1 MARCL
6 HTAHVPAALCYKITN
21 PRHYGRATPE
31 RPIPAI
37 LRRLSLQTQLRAC
50 LVLALLTPAILAC
63 AQTAPARSLPSLSQ
77 PALSPDGR
85 EIAFVSGGD
94 IWTVP
99 AAGGEAHLLVSNPA
113 TESRPMYSP
122 DGTRLAF
129 VSTRTG
135 NGDIYV
141 LTLATGDLTRITWA
155 DAAEDLDGWS
165 ADGHWLYFTSDSD
178 DIARTTDIFRVSA
191 EGGTPLEVS
200 RERYLAEF
208 ESAPSPDGKTLA
220 LMAKGIS
227 HVQWWRDGHSHIDDT
242 ELWLKPIAD
251 ESGYKVFLPGD
262 AKHAWPM
269 WSEGGSALYYMS
281 DKTGPENI
289 WSAKVSDGAEKQLT
303 HFKSGR
309 VLFPTIGNRGK
320 TIVFERNLTIWK
332 MDTASGNASEVHIEL
347 RGSPAAAGMQHE
359 AASKFTE
366 MALSPDGKKVAMA
379 THGDIFATTTK
390 DGGEAIRITRTAEE
404 EKGIRWSPDSKRI
417 VYQSLR
423 NGHSNLYEYDFTT
436 DKERQLTNGTTED
449 EHPRYAP
456 DGKSIAFTRDE
467 KQLHLMTLANL
478 SDRVL
483 ATDYLDNPRIVFS
496 PAGDWIAFTTYG
508 YDSFRNLKVVPTVGG
523 EARPVTFLANGQ
535 SADHI
540 AWSPDGKYILFETAQ
555 RSENFDIARVDLT
568 LHIPTYREDE
578 FRDLFRS
585 PAQPTPPGQETK
597 PASTGE
603 QNLNEKA
610 AEKPEAEKKPEP
622 VPIRFDG
629 LRDRLTLLPIGLN
642 AEAPVISPDGKT
654 LIFSARAGNQANLYS
669 YSLEENPKEPP
680 VAHQLT
686 STSSEKNDWEFGP
699 DSKEIFYLDGGQLH
713 RLALDSGASKPI
725 PVTATFDV
733 DFATEKNVAFEEAW
747 HELNRRF
754 YDSTFHGRNWSA
766 LHDEFAPYIAGSQ
779 NPDEMRRDIN
789 LMIGELDASH
799 SGIGAPGN
807 GAQHVGRLGL
817 RFDRA
822 AYEDGK
828 GLIVREVVPLGPA
841 AIEGIAVG
849 DHLLAIDGQS
859 IDAHTNLDQLLT
871 DTIGRRTVLHIAGS
885 DGKERDVVVMPVT
898 TTTEAGL
905 LYRAWIDQNRAE
917 VDKVSGGRLGYVH
930 LADMSD
936 HALRQ
941 LYLDLDAQ
949 NENKDGVIIDI
960 RNNNGGYVNGYALDV
975 FTRENFLTLTPRG
988 LPPTPA
994 RQILGQ
1000 RALGKPTV
1008 LLTNE
1013 STLSDGE
1020 DFTEGYRD
1028 LHLGKVVGVPTAGWI
1043 IYTDGTE
1050 LIDGS
1055 RLRLPEIRVQD
1066 QRGET
1071 MEEHPRP
1078 VDVEVVRKP
1087 GETEEG
1093 HDGQLDRAVTE
1104 LISELP
1110 AKK

>member
-1 MARCL
+1 MRKSRDG
-6 HTAHVPAALCYKITN
+6 P
-21 PRHYGRATPE
+21 P
-31 RPIPAI
+31 PAI
-37 LRRLSLQTQLRAC
+37 SWRLSLKNQLC
-50 LVLALLTPAILAC
+50 GCTILVLIASGAC
-63 AQTAPARSLPSLSQ
+63 VLAQTAAVRSLPSLSQ

-94 IWTVP
+94 IWTVS
-99 AAGGEAHLLVSNPA
+99 AEGGEAHLLVSNPA
-113 TESRPMYSP
+113 TESRPLYSP

-141 LTLATGDLTRITWA
+141 LTLATGALTRITWS
-155 DAAEDLDGWS
+155 DSAEDLDAWS
-165 ADGHWLYFTSDSD
+165 ADGRWLYFTSDAD
-178 DIARTTDIFRVSA
+178 DIARTTDVFRVSV

-227 HVQWWRDGHSHIDDT
+227 HIQWWRDGHSHIDDT
-242 ELWLKPIAD
+242 ELWLKPIAEDGGYRVLLPD
-251 ESGYKVFLPGD
+251 E
-262 AKHAWPM
+262 AKHGWPM
-269 WSEGGSALYYMS
+269 WSEDGSTLYYMS

-289 WSAKVSDGAEKQLT
+289 WSARISDGTEKQLT

-309 VLFPTIGNRGK
+309 VLFPTIGNHGK
-320 TIVFERNLTIWK
+320 AIVFERDLKIWK
-332 MDTASGNASEVHIEL
+332 VDTASGSASEVHIEL
-347 RGSPAAAGMQHE
+347 RGSPAAAGVQHE
-359 AASKFTE
+359 VASKFTE
-366 MALSPDGKKVAMA
+366 MALSPDGKKVAMVA
-379 THGDIFATTTK
+379 HGDIFATTTK
-390 DGGEAIRITRTAEE
+390 DGGEAIRITRTPEE
-404 EKGIRWSPDSKRI
+404 EKGIRWSPDSKNI

-436 DKERQLTNGTTED
+436 DKERELTNGTSED
-449 EHPRYAP
+449 EHPRWSP
-456 DGKSIAFTRDE
+456 DGKCIAYTRDE
-467 KQLHLMTLANL
+467 KQLHLLTPADNN
-478 SDRVL
+478 DRVL
-483 ATDYLDNPRIVFS
+483 ASDYLDDPRIAFS

-508 YDSFRNLKVVPTVGG
+508 YDSFRNLKVVPTGGG
-523 EARPVTFLANGQ
+523 EARPITFLANGE

-585 PAQPTPPGQETK
+585 PVQPAAPTPATK
-597 PASTGE
+597 PANTGG
-603 QNLNEKA
+603 QNLSEKA
-610 AEKPEAEKKPEP
+610 GEKPESEKKPEP
-622 VPIRFDG
+622 IEIRFDG
-629 LRDRLTLLPIGLN
+629 IRDRLTLLPIGLN

-654 LIFSARAGNQANLYS
+654 LVFAARAGNQENLYS
-669 YSLEENPKEPP
+669 YSLEENPKESP

-686 STSSEKNDWEFGP
+686 STASEKGDWQFGP
-699 DSKEIFYLDGGQLH
+699 DSKELFYLDGGQLH
-713 RLALDSGASKPI
+713 RLAVDSGAAKPI

-733 DFATEKNVAFEEAW
+733 DFSTEKNIAFEEAW

-754 YDSTFHGRNWSA
+754 YDSSFHGRNWPA

-779 NPDEMRRDIN
+779 TPDEMRRDIN

-799 SGIGAPGN
+799 SGIGGPGN
-807 GAQHVGRLGL
+807 GSQHIGRLGL
-817 RFDRA
+817 RFDRS
-822 AYEDGK
+822 AYEAGQ
-828 GLIVREVVPLGPA
+828 GLVVREVVPLGPA
-841 AIEGIAVG
+841 AVEGMSAG
-849 DHLLAIDGQS
+849 DRLLAVNGQPV
-859 IDAHTNLDQLLT
+859 DAHTNLDQLLN
-871 DTIGRRTVLHIAGS
+871 DTIERRTVLHVAAS
-885 DGKERDVVVMPVT
+885 DGKERDVVVMPVN

-905 LYRAWIDQNRAE
+905 LYRAWIEENRAQ
-917 VDKVSGGRLGYVH
+917 VDKLSGGRLGYVH

-941 LYLDLDAQ
+941 LYLDLDSQ
-949 NENKDGVIIDI
+949 NEHKDGVIIDI

-975 FTRENFLTLTPRG
+975 FTRRNFLTLTPRG

-1000 RALGKPTV
+1000 RALGKPTI

-1066 QRGET
+1066 ERGET

-1093 HDGQLDRAVTE
+1093 KDAQLDRAVTE
-1104 LISELP
+1104 LLSELP

>member
-1 MARCL
+1 M
-6 HTAHVPAALCYKITN
+6 K
-21 PRHYGRATPE
+21 
-31 RPIPAI
+31 
-37 LRRLSLQTQLRAC
+37 AC
-50 LVLALLTPAILAC
+50 LRTCLAMT
-63 AQTAPARSLPSLSQ
+63 TFAPAVAAVAAAPRALPSLSQ

-99 AAGGEAHLLVSNPA
+99 AEGGEAHLLVSNPA

-141 LTLATGDLTRITWA
+141 LTLASGELARITYA

-165 ADGHWLYFTSDSD
+165 ADGRWIYFNSDAN
-178 DIARTTDIFRVSA
+178 DIARTTDVFRVSA

-200 RERYLAEF
+200 RERYLSEF
-208 ESAPSPDGKTLA
+208 DSAPSPDGKTLA
-220 LMAKGIS
+220 LMAKGLS

-242 ELWLKPIAD
+242 ELWLKSIAD
-251 ESGYKVFLPGD
+251 DAGYKVLLPDD
-262 AKHAWPM
+262 AKHGWPM
-269 WSEGGSALYYMS
+269 WSEDGLTLYYMS
-281 DKTGPENI
+281 DKTGPENL
-289 WSAKVSDGAEKQLT
+289 WAVKVSDGAEKQLT

-309 VLFPTIGNRGK
+309 VLFPTIGAHGK

-332 MDTASGNASEVHIEL
+332 MDIAGGNASQVHIEL
-347 RGSPAAAGMQHE
+347 RGSPAGEGVQHE
-359 AASKFTE
+359 VASKFTE
-366 MALSPDGKKVAMA
+366 MALSPDGKKVAMVA
-379 THGDIFATTTK
+379 HGDIFATTTR
-390 DGGEAIRITRTAEE
+390 DGGEAIRITSTPEE
-404 EKGIRWSPDSKRI
+404 EKGLRWSPDSQRI

-436 DKERQLTNGTTED
+436 DKERQLTNGTAED
-449 EHPRYAP
+449 EYPRYSP
-456 DGKSIAFTRDE
+456 DGKSIAYTGDE
-467 KQLHLMTLANL
+467 KQLHLLTLADL

-483 ATDYLDNPRIVFS
+483 ATDYLDDPQLAFS

-508 YDSFRNLKVVPTVGG
+508 YDSFRNLKVVPTAGG
-523 EARPVTFLANGQ
+523 DARPVTFLANGE
-535 SADHI
+535 SAHHI

-555 RSENFDIARVDLT
+555 RSETFDIARVDLT
-568 LHIPTYREDE
+568 LHVPTYKEDE

-585 PAQPTPPGQETK
+585 PAQPAPPRPETRPAVTENQNLKEK
-597 PASTGE
+597 PADQAE
-603 QNLNEKA
+603 A
-610 AEKPEAEKKPEP
+610 AKKPGP
-622 VPIRFDG
+622 IAIRFDG
-629 LRDRLTLLPIGLN
+629 IRDRLTLLPVGLN
-642 AEAPVISPDGKT
+642 AVQPVISPDGKT
-654 LIFSARAGNQANLYS
+654 MVFEAIAGHQTNLYS
-669 YSLEENPKEPP
+669 YSLEDNPKEPP

-686 STSSEKNDWEFGP
+686 SSSGEKSNWQFGP
-699 DSKEIFYLDGGQLH
+699 DSKEIFYLESGQLH
-713 RLALDSGASKPI
+713 RLALEGGASKGI
-725 PVTATFDV
+725 PVSATFDV
-733 DFATEKNVAFEEAW
+733 DFSIEKNVAFEEAW
-747 HELNRRF
+747 HQLNRRF
-754 YDSTFHGRNWSA
+754 YDSSFHGRNWSA
-766 LHDEFAPYIAGSQ
+766 LHDEFAPYVAGSQ
-779 NPDEMRRDIN
+779 TPDEMRRDIN

-799 SGIGAPGN
+799 SGISGPGN
-807 GAQHVGRLGL
+807 GSQHVGRLGL
-817 RFDRA
+817 RFDRT
-822 AYEDGK
+822 AYESGR

-841 AIEGIAVG
+841 AIEGIVVG
-849 DHLLAIDGQS
+849 DRLLAVNGQP
-859 IDAHTNLDQLLT
+859 IEARTNLDQLLT
-871 DTIGRRTVLHIAGS
+871 DTIGRRTVLHVAAA

-905 LYRAWIDQNRAE
+905 LYRAWIDQNRAAVE
-917 VDKVSGGRLGYVH
+917 KLSGGRLGYVH

-949 NENKDGVIIDI
+949 NENKDGVVIDI

-975 FTRENFLTLTPRG
+975 FTRKNFLTLTPRD
-988 LPPTPA
+988 LPPTPS

-1000 RALGKPTV
+1000 RALGKPTI

-1055 RLRLPEIRVQD
+1055 HLRLPEIRVQD
-1066 QRGET
+1066 ERGET

-1087 GETEEG
+1087 GETEDG
-1093 HDGQLDRAVTE
+1093 HDAQLDRAVTE
-1104 LISELP
+1104 LLGELP

>member
-1 MARCL
+1 MNLHRCGCL
-6 HTAHVPAALCYKITN
+6 LLILFSQALVVFAVP
-21 PRHYGRATPE
+21 
-31 RPIPAI
+31 
-37 LRRLSLQTQLRAC
+37 
-50 LVLALLTPAILAC
+50 
-63 AQTAPARSLPSLSQ
+63 RSVPSLAQ

-99 AAGGEAHLLVSNPA
+99 ADGGEAHLLISNPA

-122 DGTRLAF
+122 DGSRIAF

-141 LTLATGDLTRITWA
+141 LTLATGDLTRITYA

-165 ADGHWLYFTSDSD
+165 ADGRWIYFTSDAN
-178 DIARTTDIFRVSA
+178 DIARTTDVFRVSS

-200 RERYLAEF
+200 CERYLAEF
-208 ESAPSPDGKTLA
+208 ESAASPDGKTLA

-242 ELWLKPIAD
+242 EIWLKPLA
-251 ESGYKVFLPGD
+251 EPARYRVLLPGD
-262 AKHAWPM
+262 AKHGWPM
-269 WSEGGSALYYMS
+269 WSADGATLYFMS
-281 DKTGPENI
+281 DKTGPENL
-289 WSAKVSDGAEKQLT
+289 WSAKISDGAEKQLT
-303 HFKSGR
+303 HFNSGR
-309 VLFPTIGNRGK
+309 VLFPTIGNHGK

-332 MDTASGNASEVHIEL
+332 ADTSTGNASEVHVRL
-347 RGSPAAAGMQHE
+347 RGSPAAAGIDHE
-359 AASKFTE
+359 VDSKFTE
-366 MALSPDGKKVAMA
+366 MALSPDGKKAALVA
-379 THGDIFATTTK
+379 HGDIFVTTTK
-390 DGGEAIRITRTAEE
+390 DGGEAIRITRTPEE

-436 DKERQLTNGTTED
+436 ERERQLTNGTAED
-449 EHPRYAP
+449 ENPRYAP
-456 DGKSIAFTRDE
+456 DGRSVAYTRDE
-467 KQLHLMTLANL
+467 KQLHLMNLSDL

-483 ATDYLDNPRIVFS
+483 ATDYLDDPELAFS

-508 YDSFRNLKVVPTVGG
+508 YDSFRNLKLVPTSGG
-523 EARPVTFLANGQ
+523 DPRPVTFLANGE
-535 SADHI
+535 SARHI

-555 RSENFDIARVDLT
+555 RSEEFSIARVDLT
-568 LHIPTYREDE
+568 LHVPTYREDE

-585 PAQPTPPGQETK
+585 PAQPAPPRPESK
-597 PASTGE
+597 PATAGSKDSDG
-603 QNLNEKA
+603 
-610 AEKPEAEKKPEP
+610 KPGDTTESAKKPEP
-622 VPIRFDG
+622 VAVRFDG
-629 LRDRLTLLPIGLN
+629 IRDRLTLLPIGLN
-642 AEAPVISPDGKT
+642 AVGPVLSPDGKT
-654 LIFSARAGNQANLYS
+654 LVFEARAGDQANLYS
-669 YSLEENPKEPP
+669 YSVEDNPKEPP

-686 STSSEKNDWEFGP
+686 SSSSEKSHWQFGP

-713 RLALDSGASKPI
+713 RLALEGGASKSI

-733 DFATEKNVAFEEAW
+733 DFSVEKNVAFEEAW

-754 YDSTFHGRNWSA
+754 YDSTFHGRNWPA
-766 LHDEFAPYIAGSQ
+766 LHDEFAPFIAGSQ
-779 NPDEMRRDIN
+779 NPDEMRHDID

-799 SGIGAPGN
+799 SGIAGPGGN
-807 GAQHVGRLGL
+807 AQHVGRLGL

-822 AYEDGK
+822 AYEDGR

-841 AIEGIAVG
+841 AIEGVVVG
-849 DHLLAIDGQS
+849 DRLLAVNGQS
-859 IDAHTNLDQLLT
+859 VDAHGNLDQLLT
-871 DTIGRRTVLHIAGS
+871 DTIGRRTVVHVAAA
-885 DGKERDVVVMPVT
+885 DGKERDVIVMPVT

-905 LYRAWIDQNRAE
+905 LYRAWIDHNRAA
-917 VDKVSGGRLGYVH
+917 VDKLSGGRLGYVH

-949 NENKDGVIIDI
+949 NESKDGVIIDV
-960 RNNNGGYVNGYALDV
+960 RNNNGGYVNQYALDV
-975 FTRENFLTLTPRG
+975 FTRRNFLTLTPRG

-1000 RALGKPTV
+1000 RALGKPTI

-1043 IYTDGTE
+1043 IYTDGTT

-1055 RLRLPEIRVQD
+1055 HLRLPEIRVQD
-1066 QRGET
+1066 ERGET

-1093 HDGQLDRAVTE
+1093 HDSQLDRAVTE
-1104 LISELP
+1104 LLSELGT
-1110 AKK
+1110 KK